1 MDVMTAIQTRR
12 SVRAYKPDPVPPELL
27 EQVTEALRLAPSA
40 CNYQPW
46 RFILVTQPE
55 LIRKVAQ
62 VSHAQ
67 MFIAEAPVIVVA
79 CALTAQA
86 YPRMGGY
93 WNSAD
98 IDVAIAMTHLTLAA
112 TEAGLGTCW
121 IGAFEEG
128 AVKDLLGIPNEAK
141 VVAMTPLGWPR
152 EPSLLHPLVPE
163 QRKSRDE
170 VFSYDHY

>member
-12 SVRAYKPDPVPPELL
+12 SVRAYKPDPIQPDLL
-27 EQVTEALRLAPSA
+27 ERVTDAMRVAPSA

-46 RFILVTQPE
+46 HFVLVTQSE
-55 LIRKVAQ
+55 LIKKLAQ
-62 VSHAQ
+62 ASHAQ
-67 MFIAEAPVIVVA
+67 MFIAEAPVLVVA
-79 CALTAQA
+79 CAEAAQA

-98 IDVAIAMTHLTLAA
+98 IDVAIAMVHLTLAA

-121 IGAFEEG
+121 IGAFDEG

-152 EPSLLHPLVPE
+152 EASLLHPLE
-163 QRKSRDE
+163 QGQRKNRDE
-170 VFSYDHY
+170 VFSFDRY